1 MCDRWNHK
9 TNGTNIFYLKSNY
22 QKNTVVIKKNYHLDI
37 LVKEPDLNVLN
48 QVCLYLN

>member
-22 QKNTVVIKKNYHLDI
+22 QKNTVVIKKLPSGYSRKGTRFECL
-37 LVKEPDLNVLN
+37 KS
-48 QVCLYLN
+48 VCLYPN

>member
-22 QKNTVVIKKNYHLDI
+22 QKKYCGDKKI
-37 LVKEPDLNVLN
+37 TIWIFS
-48 QVCLYLN
+48 